1 MSNKVAVACPSFDIL
16 SPNDFY
22 GVIRTVVIARNAC
35 LQQMRCH
42 PPVGGLLKAAGEA
55 KAAAEAKFQD
65 SEMYAA
71 LNAPGVVTSTPLSF
85 NQLKIEIAK
94 KLHIEAD
101 DAVFAENKQALKDA
115 YVAVFSK
122 VCNSTKKTGELL
134 NDSIEIGSLA
144 WVVDRQALMQECP
157 ESKHMRKKRKINEN
171 EAFFLRIWPMLAGFI
186 LHGMRRRHGCHNGFI
201 FKLMLRLTEGAPT
214 HTSSGSL
221 SRQQFIQAGVR
232 RVFGEQLRG
241 FMLKFVR
248 GGLRHMQMTQPFIS
262 ICILMSTLHVILA
275 ICSCLLHCRFEIIV
289 ECFIMLAHA
298 GNNFAH
304 F

>member
-42 PPVGGLLKAAGEA
+42 PPVGGLL
-55 KAAAEAKFQD
+55 
-65 SEMYAA
+65 
-71 LNAPGVVTSTPLSF
+71 
-85 NQLKIEIAK
+85 
-94 KLHIEAD
+94 
-101 DAVFAENKQALKDA
+101 
-115 YVAVFSK
+115 
-122 VCNSTKKTGELL
+122 L
-134 NDSIEIGSLA
+134 NDSSEIGSLA

-157 ESKHMRKKRKINEN
+157 EPKHTRKKRKINEN
-171 EAFFLRIWPMLAGFI
+171 EVFFLRMWPMLAGFI
-186 LHGMRRRHGCHNGFI
+186 LHGMRRKGCHNGFI
-201 FKLMLRLTEGAPT
+201 VKLMLRLTEGAPT

-232 RVFGEQLRG
+232 RVFGEQLRR

-248 GGLRHMQMTQPFIS
+248 GGLRRMQMTQP
-262 ICILMSTLHVILA
+262 ICILMSTLQVILA
-275 ICSCLLHCRFEIIV
+275 ICSCLLHCCFEIIV